1 VLYVSTRKIMM
12 TNMKNIMRHEN
23 EKLTIVAEVAC
34 AHEGDMN
41 SLLKM
46 IEAASEAK
54 VDVIQFQFFQAEEIT
69 VENSELYPLARRLQI
84 PISFYENIFSF
95 SRTKALVVW
104 ATVGD
109 LVSAKSAYDFRPEM
123 WHIHS
128 ADINNA
134 QLIEFLCDTNIPIS
148 FSVGGSTMEEIEYAV
163 KLVSRLGGKIE
174 ALIHGFQGYPT
185 PIEEANLAFISTLK
199 DRYDCSV
206 GYQDHTDP
214 DDTIATGLSLM
225 ALAYGAEIIEKHFTL
240 DRAKKGID
248 HHASLNPNELAA
260 FVLQVRRARVALGS
274 PDRKT
279 FGEREAEY
287 RKTFKKGFVFRHDL
301 PSGTNICKSDIKI
314 VRCDD
319 LEIYGN
325 KLLEV
330 IGKTLIHDVKKDQTV
345 RMEDF
350 INV

>member
-1 VLYVSTRKIMM
+1 
-12 TNMKNIMRHEN
+12 MKNIVRHDSK
-23 EKLTIVAEVAC
+23 KLTIVAEVAC

-46 IEAASEAK
+46 IEAASEAR

-69 VENSELYPLARRLQI
+69 IESSELYSLAFKLQI
-84 PISFYENIFSF
+84 PVSFYEKIFSY
-95 SRTKALVVW
+95 SRGKGLDVW

-109 LVSAKSAYDFRPEM
+109 LVSAKRAYDFKPEM

-134 QLIEFLCDTNIPIS
+134 PLIEFLCGTNIPIS
-148 FSVGGSTMEEIEYAV
+148 FSVGGSTMEETDYAV
-163 KLVSRLGGKIE
+163 KLVSELGGKIK

-199 DRYDCSV
+199 DRYDCLV

-214 DDTIATGLSLM
+214 DDPIATGLSLM

-248 HHASLNPNELAA
+248 YHSSLNPNELAA
-260 FVLQVRRARVALGS
+260 FVLHARRAQVALGS
-274 PDRKT
+274 PEKKI

-301 PSGTNICKSDIKI
+301 SSGTNICKSDIKI
-314 VRCDD
+314 VRSDD

-325 KLLEV
+325 RVLEV

-350 INV
+350 NNVQE